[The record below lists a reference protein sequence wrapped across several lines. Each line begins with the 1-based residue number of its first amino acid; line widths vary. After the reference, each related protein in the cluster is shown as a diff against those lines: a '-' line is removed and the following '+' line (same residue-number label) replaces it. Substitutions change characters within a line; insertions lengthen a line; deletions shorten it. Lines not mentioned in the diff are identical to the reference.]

1 MPIKFNCFSGILLA
15 VGVVAGFQASAIA
28 QPSNHTLADRFQ
40 QTMFTSNPNFF
51 QNRSFGRQFDWLL
64 GTNGF
69 PDNEINRDAKRT
81 DDLYRTA
88 LEQQVSSDPVIRT
101 RDLPNPYRTS
111 VLESNKSSNPK

>member
-1 MPIKFNCFSGILLA
+1 MPIKFNRFSGILLTL
-15 VGVVAGFQASAIA
+15 GIIAGFQANAIA

-40 QTMFTSNPNFF
+40 QAMFTSNPDFF

-101 RDLPNPYRTS
+101 RDLPNPYGTS
-111 VLESNKSSNPK
+111 VLESKKSSNPN